1 MRAPIV
7 VLLFG
12 LLELASA
19 QTVTLRAATAIEVGA
34 AGMTSRVVNVIPS
47 GTVLSP
53 PAASVAAN
61 NQAGAAADA
70 TFDQS
75 VPLAATAEIVAS
87 AANSYAMGSGAWG
100 AGSVEWRLQGPAR
113 GWLVVEI
120 DATAGSLATVVAR
133 ARVTAPG
140 IDVGLTA
147 TQGGAHTEHREY
159 LDLSSPFAVVIES
172 SVSASPAAP
181 FRTVRAS
188 VRTTLRF
195 EPALPPVRQVAY
207 GQACGADLRVV
218 DATTASAHDVTI
230 ETVGAFALAPV
241 LLVFGDQRASD
252 PIPTTP
258 CLLLARP
265 IVVVPLVAGVL
276 GTATWQARLAGP
288 RRGPSLY
295 CQALAFDAA
304 WQVRASAGR
313 ELGFVD

>member
-1 MRAPIV
+1 MRVSV
-7 VLLFG
+7 VLAVLGLFQ
-12 LLELASA
+12 LAPA
-19 QTVTLRAATAIEVGA
+19 QAVTLRAASTIEVGA
-34 AGMTSRVVNVIPS
+34 AGMTSRVTNVIPNGS
-47 GTVLSP
+47 VMAP

-61 NQAGAAADA
+61 NQAGAVADA
-70 TFDQS
+70 AFNLS
-75 VPLAATAEIVAS
+75 VPLVVTAEFVAS
-87 AANSYAMGSGAWG
+87 AANSYAMGAGAWG

-120 DATAGSLATVVAR
+120 DATAGSLASVVAR

-147 TQGGAHTEHREY
+147 TQGAAHTEHREY
-159 LDLSSPFAVVIES
+159 LDVSSSFAAVIDS

-195 EPALPPVRQVAY
+195 EPALPPVRQAAY
-207 GQACGADLRVV
+207 GQACGAELRVV
-218 DATTASAHDVTI
+218 DATTAGAHDVTI

-241 LLVFGDQRASD
+241 VLVFGDQRASD
-252 PIPTTP
+252 PIPTLP
-258 CLLLARP
+258 CLLLVRP

-276 GTATWQARLAGP
+276 GTAAWQARFPGP

-295 CQALAFDAA
+295 CQALAVDAA
-304 WQVRASAGR
+304 WQVRASTGV

>member
-1 MRAPIV
+1 MRVSV
-7 VLLFG
+7 VIAILG
-12 LLELASA
+12 LLELAPA
-19 QTVTLRAATAIEVGA
+19 QAVTLRAVSTIEVGA
-34 AGMTSRVVNVIPS
+34 AGMTSRVINAIPT
-47 GTVLSP
+47 GAALAP
-53 PAASVAAN
+53 PVASVAAN

-70 TFDQS
+70 VFDQS
-75 VPLAATAEIVAS
+75 VPLAATAEFVAS

-120 DATAGSLATVVAR
+120 DATAGSLASVLAR

-140 IDVGLTA
+140 IDVGLTL
-147 TQGGAHTEHREY
+147 TQGAGHTEHREY
-159 LDLSSPFAVVIES
+159 LDLSSPFAVVIDS

-188 VRTTLRF
+188 VRSTLRF
-195 EPALPPVRQVAY
+195 EPALPPVRQAAY
-207 GQACGADLRVV
+207 GQTCGVDLRVA
-218 DATTASAHDVTI
+218 DATTAGAHDVTI
-230 ETVGAFALAPV
+230 EAVGAFPLAPV

-252 PIPTTP
+252 PIPTAP

-276 GTATWQARLAGP
+276 GTAVWQARFPGP
-288 RRGPSLY
+288 RRGPVLF
-295 CQALAFDAA
+295 CQALALDAA
-304 WQVRASAGR
+304 WQVRASAGI

>member
-1 MRAPIV
+1 MRVPIV
-7 VLLFG
+7 VALFG

-19 QTVTLRAATAIEVGA
+19 QASTLRAATAVEVGA
-34 AGMTSRVVNVIPS
+34 AGMTSRVTNVIPT
-47 GTVLSP
+47 GTVLAP

-70 TFDQS
+70 GFDQS
-75 VPLAATAEIVAS
+75 VPLVATAEFVAN

-120 DATAGSLATVVAR
+120 DATAGSLASVVAR

-140 IDVGLTA
+140 IDVGLTV
-147 TQGGAHTEHREY
+147 TQGAGHTEHREY
-159 LDLSSPFAVVIES
+159 LDLASSFAVVIDS

-188 VRTTLRF
+188 VRTALRF
-195 EPALPPVRQVAY
+195 EPALPPVRQAAY
-207 GQACGADLRVV
+207 GQACGADLRIV
-218 DATTASAHDVTI
+218 DATTAGAHDVSI

-252 PIPTTP
+252 PIPTAP

-276 GTATWQARLAGP
+276 GTAAWQARLPGP
-288 RRGPSLY
+288 RRGPVLF
-295 CQALAFDAA
+295 CQALALDAA
-304 WQVRASAGR
+304 WQVRASAGL
-313 ELGFVD
+313 ELSFVD